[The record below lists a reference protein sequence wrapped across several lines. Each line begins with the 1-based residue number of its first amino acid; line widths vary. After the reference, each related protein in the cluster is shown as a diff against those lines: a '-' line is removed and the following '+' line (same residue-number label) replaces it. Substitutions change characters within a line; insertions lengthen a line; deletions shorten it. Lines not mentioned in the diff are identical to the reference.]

1 MAFLLPALHSE
12 ESREVTR
19 ESLTRSLATGLARHN
34 WEAYSQA
41 MLLFFLFKPIALLAF
56 SLPALHSEESR
67 EVTRESLARSL
78 ATRLAR
84 HNWGAYSQ
92 AMLLFCLLK
101 PIALLAFLLPALHSE
116 ESREVT
122 RESFARSLATR
133 LAHHNWG
140 AYSHAMFLFCLLKPI
155 AILTFL
161 LPSPS
166 PSSDRKVPKNLLQTC
181 KILAEDFV
189 TYHLSWFCLSSCMFW
204 WTSYSNFVSF
214 AIKLK
219 SR

>member
-1 MAFLLPALHSE
+1 MLFFLPALHSE

-19 ESLTRSLATGLARHN
+19 ESL
-34 WEAYSQA
+34 E
-41 MLLFFLFKPIALLAF
+41 
-56 SLPALHSEESR
+56 
-67 EVTRESLARSL
+67 RSL

-101 PIALLAFLLPALHSE
+101 PIAILPFLLP
-116 ESREVT
+116 
-122 RESFARSLATR
+122 
-133 LAHHNWG
+133 
-140 AYSHAMFLFCLLKPI
+140 C
-155 AILTFL
+155 
-161 LPSPS
+161 PS
-166 PSSDRKVPKNLLQTC
+166 PSSDRKVPKNFLQTC

-214 AIKLK
+214 AMKLK
-219 SR
+219 SRKLKYLTNIPRGLVHSQLFLFNAIPLFSCAEEPVTLRGKVQNYSIYNIGDELLLNFGAKFQR